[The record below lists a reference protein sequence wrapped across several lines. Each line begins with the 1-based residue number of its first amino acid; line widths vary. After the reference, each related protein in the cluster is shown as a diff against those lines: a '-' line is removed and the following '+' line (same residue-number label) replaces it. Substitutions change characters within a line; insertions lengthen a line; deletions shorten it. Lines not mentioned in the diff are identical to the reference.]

1 MVAVCS
7 FDKVLMNQALFQRP
21 FDVTI
26 KEATLLL
33 LKPHGPQ
40 QMRSMNNAP
49 KLNWSEISFPPL
61 PSENTQQILALRTTV
76 IIQKSTYIF
85 DGLVFA

>member
-26 KEATLLL
+26 KETTLFL

-40 QMRSMNNAP
+40 QFRSMNNSP
-49 KLNWSEISFPPL
+49 KLNWSEKSFPPL
-61 PSENTQQILALRTTV
+61 PSENTQQILEVWTV
-76 IIQKSTYIF
+76 IIQKSTSIF
-85 DGLVFA
+85 DGLVLI